1 MAAYKIP
8 STCANIFA
16 RACACA
22 EFQVMLMPAKIIAI
36 QTETMIRAVL
46 VVLATWITVLVVTIL
61 ATPLTWILIAGFLAI
76 GIAPVVDKLQRL
88 TWGKRGM
95 ALGLLSLAT
104 LLVFALVVSRLLPA
118 LVRQTNEILQ
128 SLPEMRNSIAQGN
141 HPLAQFINR
150 YNLFEMLDSRKEAI
164 IAFFTA
170 SFGTVFTGAAGFF
183 AGFFTTLTFMA
194 YFVVGGPGWIEE
206 LKQSRVGDKYRAHE
220 KTIRQMGAA
229 ISSYVVGNL
238 LTSVFAMAASFVV
251 LVLLGIPTP
260 LPLSFIYGVF
270 DIIPIVG
277 ATLGGVMLVAIAL
290 FHSTSAAV
298 IMVLFVL
305 AYQQLETIWIQ
316 PRVYGR
322 ALNLPN
328 VVVLIAAILGG
339 ALAGL
344 VGALLAI
351 PLAACIRV
359 LVVAYLDLHPA
370 SSKAN

>member
-1 MAAYKIP
+1 
-8 STCANIFA
+8 
-16 RACACA
+16 
-22 EFQVMLMPAKIIAI
+22 
-36 QTETMIRAVL
+36 
-46 VVLATWITVLVVTIL
+46 
-61 ATPLTWILIAGFLAI
+61 
-76 GIAPVVDKLQRL
+76 
-88 TWGKRGM
+88 
-95 ALGLLSLAT
+95 
-104 LLVFALVVSRLLPA
+104 
-118 LVRQTNEILQ
+118 
-128 SLPEMRNSIAQGN
+128 MRNSIAQGN

-290 FHSTSAAV
+290 FHSVSAAV
-298 IMVLFVL
+298 IMVVFVL
-305 AYQQLETIWIQ
+305 AYQQVETVWIQ

-351 PLAACIRV
+351 PFAACIRV
-359 LVVAYLDLHPA
+359 LVVAYLDMHPT
-370 SSKAN
+370 KPN

>member
-1 MAAYKIP
+1 
-8 STCANIFA
+8 
-16 RACACA
+16 
-22 EFQVMLMPAKIIAI
+22 MPVKIITI
-36 QTETMIRAVL
+36 KTETMIRAVL
-46 VVLATWITVLVVTIL
+46 VVLATWIAAHVVTIL

-128 SLPEMRNSIAQGN
+128 SLPEIRNNIAQGN

-150 YNLFEMLDSRKEAI
+150 YNLIEMLDSRKEAI

-170 SFGTVFTGAAGFF
+170 SFGAIFTGAAGLF
-183 AGFFTTLTFMA
+183 AGFFTTLTITA
-194 YFVVGGPGWIEE
+194 YFVIGGPDWIEE
-206 LKQSRVGDKYRAHE
+206 LKQSRLGGKYRAHE

-290 FHSTSAAV
+290 FHSTSATV

-305 AYQQLETIWIQ
+305 AYQQLETLWIQ

-359 LVVAYLDLHPA
+359 LVVAYLDLHPT